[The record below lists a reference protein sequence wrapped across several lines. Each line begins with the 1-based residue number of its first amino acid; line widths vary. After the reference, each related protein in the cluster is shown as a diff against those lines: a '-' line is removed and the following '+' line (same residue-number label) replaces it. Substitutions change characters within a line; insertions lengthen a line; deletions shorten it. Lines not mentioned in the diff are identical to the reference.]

1 MIHKDVTKLIGYTP
15 MVRLNN
21 LITDDQAEV
30 LVKLE
35 SFNPGGSV
43 KDRIAVNMIDKAEES
58 GQLKKGGVIVEP
70 TSGNT
75 GIGIAMVGAARGY
88 KVILTMPDSMSVERR
103 QMLKAYGAELVLTD
117 AAKGMKGS
125 IEKAEAIAAAKNGV
139 VLSQFTNDANPNAHR
154 ETTALEII
162 RDTEGRIDHFVA
174 GVGTGG
180 TVTGV
185 GEILKKRIKDVQ
197 ITAVEPTDSAV
208 MSGQKPGPHKI
219 AGMGAGFIPQVL
231 NTDIIDRIEK
241 VSNQEAYE
249 MTQVLAKKEGLF
261 VGISSGAAITA
272 ALRLAKELSNDKRI
286 VVIAPDT
293 GERYLSTGV
302 FN

>member
-1 MIHKDVTKLIGYTP
+1 
-15 MVRLNN
+15 
-21 LITDDQAEV
+21 
-30 LVKLE
+30 
-35 SFNPGGSV
+35 
-43 KDRIAVNMIDKAEES
+43 
-58 GQLKKGGVIVEP
+58 
-70 TSGNT
+70 
-75 GIGIAMVGAARGY
+75 MVGAARGY
-88 KVILTMPDSMSVERR
+88 KVILTMPDSMSLERR

-117 AAKGMKGS
+117 ASKGMKGS
-125 IEKAEAIAAAKNGV
+125 IEKAEEIAAEKNGI
-139 VLSQFTNDANPNAHR
+139 VLSQFTNDANPSAHR

-185 GEILKKRIKDVQ
+185 GEILKSRIKGLEV
-197 ITAVEPTDSAV
+197 TAVEPTKSAV
-208 MSGQKPGPHKI
+208 ISGEKPGPHKI
-219 AGMGAGFIPQVL
+219 AGIGAGFIPQVL

-249 MTQVLAKKEGLF
+249 MTKNLAKKEGLF
-261 VGISSGAAITA
+261 LGISSGAAITA
-272 ALRLAKELSNDKRI
+272 ALRLAKELSNEQRI

>member
-1 MIHKDVTKLIGYTP
+1 MIHKDITKLIGYTP

-21 LITDDQAEV
+21 LRAEDEAEV

-35 SFNPGGSV
+35 NFNPGGSI
-43 KDRIAVNMIDKAEES
+43 KDRIALNMINKAEES
-58 GQLKKGGVIVEP
+58 GELKKGGIIVEP

-88 KVILTMPDSMSVERR
+88 KVILTMPDSMSKERR

-117 AAKGMKGS
+117 ASTGMKGS
-125 IEKAEAIAAAKNGV
+125 IEKAEEIAAENNGII
-139 VLSQFTNDANPNAHR
+139 LSQFTNDANPSAHR

-162 RDTEGRIDHFVA
+162 RDTEGRLDHFVA

-180 TVTGV
+180 TITGV
-185 GEILKKRIKDVQ
+185 GEILKKRIKNLEV
-197 ITAVEPTDSAV
+197 TAVEPADSAV
-208 MSGQKPGPHKI
+208 ISGENPGPHKI
-219 AGMGAGFIPQVL
+219 AGMGAGFIPKVL
-231 NTDIIDRIEK
+231 NTEIIDRIEK
-241 VSNQEAYE
+241 VSNKEAYE
-249 MTQVLAKKEGLF
+249 MTRELAQKEGLF
-261 VGISSGAAITA
+261 LGISSGAAITA